1 MFFTNQAY
9 AEEVVVAAGKANA
22 WTQFL
27 PLAAILLI
35 FYFLL
40 IRPQQKRAKEHQN
53 MLKLIKKGDKIV
65 TSGGIVAVIVK
76 NIENEPFVLVEIS
89 EGVKVKIKRDTI
101 AEVLSPENS
110 SATSEKTEKAEKTET
125 STENKKSTSIK
136 GKTSKSKKS

>member
-1 MFFTNQAY
+1 MFFINQAH
-9 AEEVVVAAGKANA
+9 AEEAVAAAAKANA

-27 PLAAILLI
+27 PLVAILLI

-53 MLKLIKKGDKIV
+53 MLKMVKKGDKIV
-65 TSGGIVAVIVK
+65 TSGGIVAIIVK

-101 AEVLSPENS
+101 AEVLSAENLS
-110 SATSEKTEKAEKTET
+110 TTEKVQEKET
-125 STENKKSTSIK
+125 KAENKKAASSIK
-136 GKTSKSKKS
+136 GKSAKTKKSK